1 MKDSAN
7 IHQKINLDLKVSFCD
22 FYKLDSKK
30 PIVCIFSNNIIDG
43 IFSNEWSIFKDNMTW
58 LKSLIKEIKLIE
70 DVNWLIKSHPSEKSL
85 SQDDTYIGCNKL
97 SRI

>member
-1 MKDSAN
+1 MKDRRIFIKKNKSRF
-7 IHQKINLDLKVSFCD
+7 KSFFCD

-58 LKSLIKEIKLIE
+58 LKSLIKEIKLID
-70 DVNWLIKSHPSEKSL
+70 DVNWLIKSTLLK
-85 SQDDTYIGCNKL
+85 Q
-97 SRI
+97 